1 MTGPSNS
8 PQPPIQSTRAAVLVP
23 FGIVTLIWG
32 STWLVIRD
40 QIAVVPPSW
49 SISYRF
55 LIAGIAMAI
64 YARVKRESLVL
75 DARGYAF
82 AAVIGT
88 ALFAFNF
95 NFVYRAEHYVTSGL
109 VAVVF
114 ALLLVPNAV
123 FGRIFLGQK
132 LGRQLMLG
140 CAVAMAGV
148 ALLFVNEA
156 RVDPHGPQSATIGIA
171 LTLGGVLAASI
182 ANVMQGSTF
191 AKRYPMA
198 PMLAIAMLIGATLD
212 ATFAWITTGPPVFE
226 LRLGY
231 IAGILYLGIFASALA
246 FPLYFNVIRAIGP
259 AKAAYSG
266 VIVPVIA
273 MILSTIFEH
282 YHWSTL
288 AVAGAV
294 LAGAGLV
301 IALSARRPAR

>member
-1 MTGPSNS
+1 MTGPSGS

-156 RVDPHGPQSATIGIA
+156 RVDPHGSQSATIGIA

-182 ANVMQGSTF
+182 ANVMQGSAF

>member
-1 MTGPSNS
+1 MTGPSGS
-8 PQPPIQSTRAAVLVP
+8 PPPQIQSTRAAVLVP

-246 FPLYFNVIRAIGP
+246 FPLYFNIIRAIGP